1 MGQDS
6 MFNTVL
12 SQSLMGKFKNV
23 PPFRNAIIELSLDN
37 PWEFFDQCSIQI
49 THREPKPK
57 MCVIFDVCMVF
68 DPESH
73 GHILYIGYHALYSL
87 LKGLEGDS
95 HHVFVR
101 VELGYVIH
109 P

>member
-1 MGQDS
+1 MGQDGV
-6 MFNTVL
+6 FNTVL

-23 PPFRNAIIELSLDN
+23 LPFRNAIIEFGLDK
-37 PWEFFDQCSIQI
+37 PGKFSCQSVIQI

-87 LKGLEGDS
+87 LEGLEGDC

-101 VELGYVIH
+101 VEFGYVIH